1 MRNAIKRIKEKRKAL
16 SFTVSQKAYSDI
28 RTNILIILNLEKNIM
43 LTQDEHAL
51 NTQSDSLM

>member
-28 RTNILIILNLEKNIM
+28 LTSIFMFQLEKNPM
-43 LTQDEHAL
+43 LIQYAHAL
-51 NTQSDSLM
+51 NTQSDSFI